1 MPIVEA
7 TRPSAGLP
15 ESVIRTVP
23 MAHGGSSPSLRWP
36 IRWRLPLLICGLLL
50 ATVAAFASVT
60 YWYLEQAL
68 LDATQQ
74 RLQNV
79 ARQMAS
85 LLSTSAQQ
93 RQDEALKLAAAPEV
107 TALLAAPEPDPGTRE
122 AAARTVNAFLKSS
135 PQTVGVEIWR
145 NSGERVMTSVQP
157 LATKPNTPPP
167 PPRQDRLTDPGPTPV
182 AAANDLVYY
191 EVMGEGLGGSVV
203 IRRAVSSS
211 AASEAFSRLAGDVS
225 MMFGA
230 VKGGIW
236 ADLAGVR
243 PRPPVEEGQNKA
255 ADYYDDAGTYRI
267 GTAVA
272 ITGTPWQIWVS
283 MPRSIA
289 LSPAN
294 NFVASM
300 LPLGLIV
307 ALIGAGVTWV
317 LASRIIRPL
326 EELTHAAEDIAAGDL
341 TRHVTTSARD
351 EIGRLGLAFNTMVD
365 KVADGYH
372 QLDERVQARTAELQ
386 AKTGE
391 LQERTGE
398 LEQALTTLK
407 DTQDELVRREKL
419 AILGQLA
426 SGVGHELRN
435 PLAVMTNA
443 VYFLEMIQPDAP
455 DVVREY
461 HGLLRAQIG
470 LSEKIVGDLLDFARI
485 KPPRRERVPLTRILD
500 DQIARL
506 STVDGLT
513 IERDIAADLPDA
525 YVDPIQ
531 IGQVVFNLLVNAMQA
546 MEAQIGHGK
555 DSGVLTLRGRATP
568 AADGSA
574 PIVALDV
581 IDTGPGVPPDLQ
593 SKIFEALFTTKAR
606 GIGLGLSVSRSL
618 AESNGGTLTLSST
631 SPAGATFTL
640 TLPGAQS

>member
-1 MPIVEA
+1 
-7 TRPSAGLP
+7 
-15 ESVIRTVP
+15 
-23 MAHGGSSPSLRWP
+23 MAHGGHSPSLRWP

-50 ATVAAFASVT
+50 ATVAAFASVA
-60 YWYLEQAL
+60 YWYLGQAL

-79 ARQMAS
+79 GRQMSS

-93 RQDEALKLAAAPEV
+93 RLEEARRLAATPEIA
-107 TALLAAPEPDPGTRE
+107 ALLAAPEPGPGVRE
-122 AAARTVNAFLKSS
+122 AAEATVKAFLKSS
-135 PQTVGVEIWR
+135 PQTVGVEVWR
-145 NSGERVMTSVQP
+145 DSGEALITSVQP
-157 LATKPNTPPP
+157 LPTKPNTPPP
-167 PPRQDRLTDPGPTPV
+167 PPRQERLTANGPTPLAV
-182 AAANDLVYY
+182 ANDLVYY
-191 EVMGEGLGGSVV
+191 EVMGQAAGGSVV
-203 IRRAVSSS
+203 IRRGVSSS
-211 AASEAFSRLAGDVS
+211 AASEAFSRLSGEVS
-225 MMFGA
+225 MLFGA
-230 VKGGIW
+230 PGGGIW
-236 ADLAGVR
+236 ADLSGVK
-243 PRPPVEEGQNKA
+243 PRPPVEQGQNHA
-255 ADYYDDAGTYRI
+255 ADYEDGAGTRQI

-272 ITGTPWQIWVS
+272 IQGTPWLIWVS
-283 MPRSIA
+283 MPRSVS
-289 LSPAN
+289 LGPAN
-294 NFVASM
+294 TFVASM
-300 LPLGLIV
+300 LPLGFVV
-307 ALIGAGVTWV
+307 ALIGAAVTWV

-341 TRHVTTSARD
+341 TRHVATSARD
-351 EIGRLGLAFNTMVD
+351 EIGRLGQAFNTMVD

-372 QLDERVQARTAELQ
+372 QLDARVQARTAELQ
-386 AKTGE
+386 ARTGE

-419 AILGQLA
+419 AMLGQLA

-455 DVVREY
+455 PQVQEY

-500 DQIARL
+500 DQLARL
-506 STVDGLT
+506 SPVDGVRV
-513 IERDIAADLPDA
+513 ERDLAASLPDA

-546 MEAQIGHGK
+546 MEAQLGHGK
-555 DSGVLTLRGRATP
+555 DSGVLTLRGRVTP
-568 AADGSA
+568 AAEGSA
-574 PIVALDV
+574 PVVTLDV
-581 IDTGPGVPPDLQ
+581 IDTGPGVPLDIQ

-606 GIGLGLSVSRSL
+606 GIGLGLAVSRSL

-631 SPAGATFTL
+631 PGAGATFTL
-640 TLPGAQS
+640 TLPGAPA

>member
-1 MPIVEA
+1 
-7 TRPSAGLP
+7 
-15 ESVIRTVP
+15 

-68 LDATQQ
+68 LDATHQ

-79 ARQMAS
+79 ARQMS
-85 LLSTSAQQ
+85 VLLATSAQQ
-93 RQDEALKLAAAPEV
+93 RVEEARKLAAAPEV
-107 TALLAAPEPDPGTRE
+107 VALLASPDPAANVRE
-122 AAARTVNAFLKSS
+122 AAEATVSAFLKSS

-145 NSGERVMTSVQP
+145 DSANPGGANPGTGSERVITSVQP
-157 LATKPNTPPP
+157 LPTKPNAAPP
-167 PPRQDRLTDPGPTPV
+167 PPRQERLTETGPTPV
-182 AAANDLVYY
+182 AAAHDLVYY
-191 EVMGEGLGGSVV
+191 EVMGEAPGGSVV

-211 AASEAFSRLAGDVS
+211 AASEAFARLAGDVS
-225 MMFGA
+225 MLFGA
-230 VKGGIW
+230 PKGGIW

-243 PRPPVEEGQNKA
+243 PRPPVEQGQNKA
-255 ADYYDDAGTYRI
+255 ADYYDDEGTRRV

-272 ITGTPWQIWVS
+272 IQGTPWQIWCS

-317 LASRIIRPL
+317 LASRLIRPL

-351 EIGRLGLAFNTMVD
+351 EIGRLGQAFNTMVD

-372 QLDERVQARTAELQ
+372 QLDARVQARTAELQ
-386 AKTGE
+386 EKTGE
-391 LQERTGE
+391 LQERTEE

-407 DTQDELVRREKL
+407 NTQDELVRREKL
-419 AILGQLA
+419 AMLGQLA

-500 DQIARL
+500 DQLARL
-506 STVDGLT
+506 STVDGIT
-513 IERDIAADLPDA
+513 IERDVAADLPDA

-546 MEAQIGHGK
+546 MEAQLGHGK
-555 DSGVLTLRGRATP
+555 DSGVLTLRGSVKPDAEGT
-568 AADGSA
+568 GS
-574 PIVALDV
+574 IVTLDV
-581 IDTGPGVPPDLQ
+581 IDTGPGVSPDLQ

-618 AESNGGTLTLSST
+618 AESNGGTLTLSNT
-631 SPAGATFTL
+631 SSAGATFTL
-640 TLPGAQS
+640 TLPAVQSGAHS

>member
-1 MPIVEA
+1 
-7 TRPSAGLP
+7 
-15 ESVIRTVP
+15 
-23 MAHGGSSPSLRWP
+23 MAHGGHSPSLRWP

-50 ATVAAFASVT
+50 ATVVAFASVA
-60 YWYLEQAL
+60 YWYLERAL

-79 ARQMAS
+79 GRQMSS

-93 RQDEALKLAAAPEV
+93 RLDEARRLAATPEIA
-107 TALLAAPEPDPGTRE
+107 ALLGAPEPAPGVRE
-122 AAARTVNAFLKSS
+122 AAEATVKAFLKSS
-135 PQTVGVEIWR
+135 PQTVGVEVWR
-145 NSGERVMTSVQP
+145 DSGQRVITSVQP
-157 LATKPNTPPP
+157 LATKPNVPPP
-167 PPRQDRLTDPGPTPV
+167 PPRQERLTDNGPTSV
-182 AAANDLVYY
+182 AAASDLVYY
-191 EVMGEGLGGSVV
+191 EVMGQAAGGSVV

-211 AASEAFSRLAGDVS
+211 AASEAFARLAGDVS
-225 MMFGA
+225 MLFGA
-230 VKGGIW
+230 PNGGIW
-236 ADLAGVR
+236 ADLTGVR
-243 PRPPVEEGQNKA
+243 PRPPVEQGQNQA
-255 ADYYDDAGTYRI
+255 ADYHDEAGTRQI

-272 ITGTPWQIWVS
+272 IQGTPWQIWVS

-317 LASRIIRPL
+317 LASRLIKPL
-326 EELTHAAEDIAAGDL
+326 EELTHAAEDIAGGDL

-351 EIGRLGLAFNTMVD
+351 EIGRLGQAFNTMVD

-372 QLDERVQARTAELQ
+372 QLDARVQARTA
-386 AKTGE
+386 E

-419 AILGQLA
+419 AMLGQLA

-455 DVVREY
+455 PQVHEY

>member
-1 MPIVEA
+1 
-7 TRPSAGLP
+7 
-15 ESVIRTVP
+15 

-50 ATVAAFASVT
+50 ATVAAFGSVT
-60 YWYLEQAL
+60 YWYLERTL
-68 LDATQQ
+68 LDATHQ

-79 ARQMAS
+79 GRQMAS

-93 RQDEALKLAAAPEV
+93 RLEEARRLATRPEIV
-107 TALLAAPEPDPGTRE
+107 ALLAVPEPDPGVRQAAE
-122 AAARTVNAFLKSS
+122 AAINAFLKSS
-135 PQTVGVEIWR
+135 PQTVGVEVWR
-145 NSGERVMTSVQP
+145 DSADPGGSPGAGGERLITSVQP
-157 LATKPNTPPP
+157 LPTKPDTPPP
-167 PPRQDRLTDPGPTPV
+167 PPRQGRLTLGGPTPLG
-182 AAANDLVYY
+182 AASDLVYY
-191 EVMGEGLGGSVV
+191 EVMGEAPGGSVV
-203 IRRAVSSS
+203 IRRGVSSS

-225 MMFGA
+225 MFFGA
-230 VKGGIW
+230 PEGGVW
-236 ADLAGVR
+236 ANLTGVQ
-243 PRPPVEEGQNKA
+243 PRPPIEQGQNQA
-255 ADYYDDAGTYRI
+255 ADYHDAAGTRQL

-272 ITGTPWQIWVS
+272 IQGTPWQIWVS
-283 MPRSIA
+283 MPRS
-289 LSPAN
+289 LSLAPAN
-294 NFVASM
+294 TFVASM
-300 LPLGLIV
+300 LPLGLLV
-307 ALIGAGVTWV
+307 SLIGAAVAWV
-317 LASRIIRPL
+317 MASRIIRPL

-341 TRHVTTSARD
+341 TRHVKTGDRD

-372 QLDERVQARTAELQ
+372 QLDARVQERTA
-386 AKTGE
+386 E

-398 LEQALTTLK
+398 LERALTTLK

-419 AILGQLA
+419 AMLGQLA

-455 DVVREY
+455 PQVHEY

-506 STVDGLT
+506 STVDG
-513 IERDIAADLPDA
+513 IRIQRDVALDLPDA

-546 MEAQIGHGK
+546 MEAQLGHGK
-555 DSGVLTLRGRATP
+555 DSGVLTLRGRTRP
-568 AADGSA
+568 GGGVS
-574 PIVALDV
+574 LDV
-581 IDTGPGVPPDLQ
+581 IDTGPGVPPELQ

-618 AESNGGTLTLSST
+618 AESNGGTLTVAST
-631 SPAGATFTL
+631 PGQGATFTL
-640 TLPGAQS
+640 TLPGVAA